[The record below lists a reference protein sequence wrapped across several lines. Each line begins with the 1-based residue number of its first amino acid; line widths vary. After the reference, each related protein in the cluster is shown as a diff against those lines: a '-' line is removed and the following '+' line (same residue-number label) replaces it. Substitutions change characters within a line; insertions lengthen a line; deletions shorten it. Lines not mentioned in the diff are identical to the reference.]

1 MVQRKLIL
9 SCSKRKILNQEVVPA
24 IERYDGVAFRLL
36 RRYLRN
42 SNDDLEI
49 YILSAR
55 CGLIPHT
62 EKISYYDSKMTLIE
76 ARQLKSKILQQAEK
90 LFLCKNFLEQKR
102 IFINLGHNY
111 FESFSGVYAILAEQ
125 CDITTAS
132 GSSGRR
138 LAQMHDWLYGED
150 SDLRNEKNIRK
161 RLAPVKLRGIE
172 INFTK
177 EEVCALVREKV
188 KNANSATNFHSWF
201 AAIDNLRVSPKWVVS
216 QLTGLSVGSFHSD
229 EARRVLQQIGIEVI
243 RQRHA

>member
-1 MVQRKLIL
+1 
-9 SCSKRKILNQEVVPA
+9 
-24 IERYDGVAFRLL
+24 
-36 RRYLRN
+36 
-42 SNDDLEI
+42 
-49 YILSAR
+49 
-55 CGLIPHT
+55 
-62 EKISYYDSKMTLIE
+62 
-76 ARQLKSKILQQAEK
+76 
-90 LFLCKNFLEQKR
+90 
-102 IFINLGHNY
+102 
-111 FESFSGVYAILAEQ
+111 
-125 CDITTAS
+125 
-132 GSSGRR
+132 
-138 LAQMHDWLYGED
+138 MHDWLYGED